1 MTKEKNHLNKKE
13 NLPQINSHS
22 DIVNELMG
30 RKPSFILKHGI
41 SIVFCL
47 LIIFFVSTKYIPY
60 SDSININAFLY
71 PDCRTAKIISP
82 KDGNLQYIFSGLE
95 KKVNEKDTLA
105 ILISSEMMKI
115 QPDTIVVQSP
125 FNGVA
130 YKTNDY
136 NVGDMVNKEELL
148 MMVYNSYTPEESI
161 IAKSYVEEDIIH
173 KIRKGMNMTLET
185 EPNSRFIISSVSL
198 MPGKDGLYTIIYE
211 RKGDNLGKKHS
222 FIYGKKVT
230 ANIAVDS
237 ISIYSRF
244 FEDGIFSNIRL
255 K

>member
-105 ILISSEMMKI
+105 ILISSEMMKV
-115 QPDTIVVQSP
+115 QPDTIVVLSP

-161 IAKSYVEEDIIH
+161 IAKSYVEEVIIH

-185 EPNSRFIISSVSL
+185 EPNSRFIVSSVSL

-211 RKGDNLGKKHS
+211 RKGDKLGKKHS
-222 FIYGKKVT
+222 FIYGEKVT

-244 FEDGIFSNIRL
+244 FEDGFFSNIRL

>member
-71 PDCRTAKIISP
+71 PDCHTAKIISP

-105 ILISSEMMKI
+105 ILISSEMMKV
-115 QPDTIVVQSP
+115 QPDTIVVLSP

-211 RKGDNLGKKHS
+211 RKGDKLGKKHS
-222 FIYGKKVT
+222 FIYGEKVT

>member
-105 ILISSEMMKI
+105 ILISSEMMKV
-115 QPDTIVVQSP
+115 QPDTIVVLSP

-161 IAKSYVEEDIIH
+161 IAKSYVEEEIIH

-185 EPNSRFIISSVSL
+185 EPNSRFIVSSVSL

-211 RKGDNLGKKHS
+211 RKGDKLGKKHS
-222 FIYGKKVT
+222 FIYGDTTVRLNFTKAKVGGHLP
-230 ANIAVDS
+230 D
-237 ISIYSRF
+237 F
-244 FEDGIFSNIRL
+244 D
-255 K
+255 

>member
-105 ILISSEMMKI
+105 ILISSEMMKV
-115 QPDTIVVQSP
+115 QPDTIVVLSP

-136 NVGDMVNKEELL
+136 NVGDMVNKDELL

-161 IAKSYVEEDIIH
+161 IAKSYVEEEIIH

-185 EPNSRFIISSVSL
+185 EPNSRFIVSSVSL

-211 RKGDNLGKKHS
+211 RKGDKLGKKHS
-222 FIYGKKVT
+222 FIYGEKVT
-230 ANIAVDS
+230 ANIVVDS

>member
-1 MTKEKNHLNKKE
+1 MTKEKNLLNKME
-13 NLPQINSHS
+13 NLPHINSHS

-47 LIIFFVSTKYIPY
+47 LILFFVSTKYIPY
-60 SDSININAFLY
+60 SDSIIINAFLF
-71 PDCRTAKIISP
+71 PDCQTAKIISP
-82 KDGNLQYIFSGLE
+82 TDGNLLFVFSGLE
-95 KKVNEKDTLA
+95 KRVKEKDTLA
-105 ILISSEMMKI
+105 ILISSEMVRV
-115 QPDTIVVQSP
+115 QPDTIVVLSP
-125 FNGVA
+125 SSGVA

-148 MMVYNSYTPEESI
+148 MMVYDSYTPEESI
-161 IAKSYVEEDIIH
+161 IAKSYVEEDVIH
-173 KIRKGMNMTLET
+173 KIRKGMKMTLEAD
-185 EPNSRFIISSVSL
+185 PNSRFVVRSVSK

-211 RKGDNLGKKHS
+211 CKGDNLEKKQS
-222 FIYGKKVT
+222 FFYGEKVM

-237 ISIYSRF
+237 TCIYSRF
-244 FEDGIFSNIRL
+244 FEDGIFSNLRL